1 MKLLAIDS
9 GYYEFPEGM
18 ENLEDFINFVN
29 SCDCRFV
36 KMTEYLEDNC
46 KSPYFIE
53 EDKLTVYI
61 NFYTVSAISEVSGVT
76 VLSRAEYKERLR
88 EAVRKKCHDCVN
100 FNGDLDSIDT
110 HFERL
115 SLDGNC
121 WSYEKCED

>member
-9 GYYEFPEGM
+9 SYYKFPDGIETLEEFV
-18 ENLEDFINFVN
+18 DFVN
-29 SCDCRFV
+29 NSEKRFV
-36 KMTEYLEDNC
+36 RLTEYLEDNC
-46 KSPYFIE
+46 RAPYFIE

-61 NFYTVSAISEVSGVT
+61 NIFSVSAISEVSDARI
-76 VLSRAEYKERLR
+76 LSREEYKECLR
-88 EAVRKKCHDCVN
+88 EVVRNKCIDCVN

-121 WSYEKCED
+121 WSYEKCKD